1 MRAPFLASLSL
12 VLAAQDAPLTK
23 AQEAALLHPAVPTPD
38 GAARRKAWQARVALA
53 AEGTLAA
60 VPWKPI
66 GPMGQG
72 GRVVALSVDPRKPE
86 VWIAAFA
93 TGGLWITRTDGLT
106 WESLFDREE
115 AFAIGDVAV
124 VWGEPGQPRTI
135 WVGTGEANA
144 SRSSYAGAG
153 LFRSDDGGRT
163 WRSAGLAEAH
173 RIARVALHPAN
184 PDILYVAAQGPL
196 YTEGGQRGVF
206 KSVDGGR
213 TWAQVLKGGPRTGAV
228 DLLLDW
234 KDPETLYAAL
244 WEKDRK
250 PWNFLE
256 SGPGSGLHRSTD
268 GGRTW
273 TRLAGGFPQGDGVGR
288 IGLAQSR
295 QDPRKLYA
303 FLDNQ
308 ALRPKD
314 EADPYEDK
322 EKLTL
327 KKLAGMSKEDAL
339 KVEAKAWKAFLKDNG
354 FHPSLTAEKVQA
366 DLKSGAVTVQDLAKY
381 HGDFDSSLSGADIA
395 GAEVYASADGGAT
408 WARTHADRLDQVYNS
423 YGYYFG
429 QVRVDPTDDRVLYLL
444 GFPAL
449 KSVDGGKTF
458 RGINGENWDSVHPD
472 HHALWIDPRDGRRL
486 VLGNDGGLNVSLDAG
501 EHWRAVKNLPV
512 GQFYT
517 ISVDNP
523 GNGAEPFRVYGGL
536 QDNGVKRGP
545 ATPLKDNQAS
555 DGWSTLYGGDGGFVA
570 APRDGATVYLES
582 QFGFMSRLDGGKR
595 KSIRP
600 AHPLKE
606 TPYRFNWMTP
616 IVASPH
622 SPDIVYTATQKVLRS
637 LDKGETWTEISGD
650 LSSGRKPF
658 IGERGDVPYGTVTA
672 LAESPKRFGLLYA
685 GTDEGRV
692 WVSRDG
698 GFAWNEGAKGLPA
711 GRWVSRLEPSR
722 HAEGTVYATFTA
734 YRNDTTEALVYRST
748 DYGATWT
755 SIAGNLPGENVN
767 VLRED
772 ATNPDLL
779 FLGTDFGA
787 FASVD
792 GGKRWEVLGAGLP
805 HVPVHD
811 LALHAGTGT
820 LVAGTH
826 GRSAWTA
833 PVGALAAWTASVR
846 AKDLH
851 LFEVKPVKAEK
862 WWKEDRPSWWTRRE
876 PEAVALWFHARVA
889 GPVDLRLE
897 DAKGKLQRAWRVDAR
912 SGLNRL
918 DWDLE
923 VDRSA
928 LKDLPPG
935 RRAFIQ
941 PGDYLLKAAS
951 SAASVELKL
960 QVKAPEKEPE

>member
-1 MRAPFLASLSL
+1 MRAPLLAFLPL

-23 AQEAALLHPAVPTPD
+23 AQEAALLHPLVPTPG
-38 GAARRKAWQARVALA
+38 GAAREKAWQARKALA
-53 AEGTLAA
+53 AEGALSA
-60 VPWKPI
+60 VPWKCI
-66 GPMGQG
+66 GPLGQG
-72 GRVVALSVDPRKPE
+72 GRVVALAVDPRKPE

-93 TGGLWITRTDGLT
+93 TGGLWITRTDGAT
-106 WESLFDREE
+106 WESLFDHEE
-115 AFAIGDVAV
+115 AFALGDVAV
-124 VWGEPGQPRTI
+124 VWGEPGVPKTI

-153 LFRSDDGGRT
+153 LFRSDDGGKS
-163 WRSAGLAEAH
+163 WRGAGLADAH
-173 RIARVALHPAN
+173 RIARIAVHPAN
-184 PDILYVAAQGPL
+184 PDVVYVAAQGPL

-206 KSVDGGR
+206 KTTDGGR
-213 TWAQVLKGGPRTGAV
+213 SWSQVLLGGTRTGAV
-228 DLLLDW
+228 ELLLDW
-234 KDPETLYAAL
+234 KDPETVYAAL

-256 SGPGSGLHRSTD
+256 SGPGSGIHRSTD

-273 TRLAGGFPQGDGVGR
+273 TKLAGGLPAGDGVGR
-288 IGLAQSR
+288 YGLAQSR
-295 QDPRKLYA
+295 QDPKKLYA

-314 EADPYEDK
+314 EVDPYEDK

-327 KKLAGMSKEDAL
+327 KKLAGMTKEEAL

-354 FHPSLTAEKVQA
+354 FHASITAEKVLA
-366 DLKSGAVTVQDLAKY
+366 DLKSGALTVQDLAKY
-381 HGDFDSSLSGADIA
+381 HGDFDSSLSGADIV

-408 WARTHADRLDQVYNS
+408 WARTHAGRLDSVYNS

-429 QVRVDPTDDRVLYLL
+429 QVRVDPADDRVVYLL

-449 KSVDGGKTF
+449 KSTDGGKTWH
-458 RGINGENWDSVHPD
+458 GINGENWDSVHPD

-517 ISVDNP
+517 ISVDN
-523 GNGAEPFRVYGGL
+523 AEPFRVYGGL

-545 ATPLKDNQAS
+545 ATPLKPDQAADS
-555 DGWSTLYGGDGGFVA
+555 WSVLYGGDGGFVV
-570 APRDGATVYLES
+570 APRDGSTVYLES
-582 QFGFMSRLDGGKR
+582 QFGFMSRLEGGKR
-595 KSIRP
+595 KLIRP
-600 AHPLKE
+600 AHRLKE
-606 TPYRFNWMTP
+606 APYRFNWMTP

-622 SPDIVYTATQKVLRS
+622 SPDIVYTGTQKVLRS

-650 LSSGRKPF
+650 LSTGRKPF
-658 IGERGDVPYGTVTA
+658 IGERGDVPYGTISA

-685 GTDEGRV
+685 GTDEGKV

-698 GFAWNEGAKGLPA
+698 GFAWTECAKGLPA
-711 GRWVSRLEPSR
+711 GRWVSRVEPSR
-722 HAEGTVYATFTA
+722 HAEGTVYAAFTA

-767 VLRED
+767 VVRED
-772 ATNPDLL
+772 AANPDLL
-779 FLGTDFGA
+779 YLGTDFGA

-792 GGKRWEVLGAGLP
+792 GGRRWEVLGSGLP

-811 LALHAGTGT
+811 LALHEGTRT

-833 PVGALAAWTASVR
+833 NVAGLSAWTAEVR

-851 LFEVKPVKAEK
+851 LFEVKPPKAEK
-862 WWKEDRPSWWTRRE
+862 AWKEDRPTWWTRRE
-876 PEAVALWFHARVA
+876 PEPVSLWFHAKAA
-889 GPVDLRLE
+889 GPVTLRLE
-897 DAKGKLQRAWRVDAR
+897 DAKGALQREWKVEAR
-912 SGLNRL
+912 PGLNRV
-918 DWDLE
+918 DWDLQ
-923 VDRSA
+923 VDRGVF
-928 LKDLPPG
+928 KDLPDG
-935 RRAFIQ
+935 RRPFVRT
-941 PGDYLLKAAS
+941 GEYVLKAKAGAS
-951 SAASVELKL
+951 EAEVKVKVEAA
-960 QVKAPEKEPE
+960 KEREED